1 MVNQNNKIIYM
12 VDGNFQIGFTRD
24 IALVQE
30 GFSKP
35 ILQIEVIFS
44 LPWVCFGTTNE
55 GATE

>member
-1 MVNQNNKIIYM
+1 M